1 MRKWIEKGMP
11 KVICKRRASPPHP
24 KTLAI
29 SVKTI
34 FVQVVGFCV
43 WPIHCATLASPWRSF
58 RWNALF
64 CWVPCFFLLPLGSF
78 SQVGAACVLQSTF
91 FLQRSRTESG
101 RKNIPKTLKYNR
113 KWVPKSMPGRP
124 KIDKISS
131 LRFRSV
137 FGGSRGGKRRKG
149 CIFRVPVWEP
159 FSARSRKKVYPEINA
174 KIVTE
179 KVSENV
185 AIEAKRG
192 PKMRPKWV
200 RKSRIFWKGPR
211 WVVLRKSSFYCNKT
225 MVWVDSGLQE
235 SV

>member
-1 MRKWIEKGMP
+1 MRLKYSTVVQKQSFRTLRKYEKIDWKRGA
-11 KVICKRRASPPHP
+11 KSHCKRRASPPHP

-137 FGGSRGGKRRKG
+137 FGGSRGG
-149 CIFRVPVWEP
+149 RVLIRPTDLDPFWEP
-159 FSARSRKKVYPEINA
+159 FSGKSRKKASGNQWKNRYR
-174 KIVTE
+174 K
-179 KVSENV
+179 SERKWCHWSQTGSQN
-185 AIEAKRG
+185 EAK
-192 PKMRPKWV
+192 M
-200 RKSRIFWKGPR
+200 
-211 WVVLRKSSFYCNKT
+211 
-225 MVWVDSGLQE
+225 D
-235 SV
+235 

>member
-1 MRKWIEKGMP
+1 MRLKYYTVAQKQSFRTLRKDEKNNWKRGA
-11 KVICKRRASPPHP
+11 KSHCRRRASPPHP

-124 KIDKISS
+124 KIDKIPS

-137 FGGSRGGKRRKG
+137 
-149 CIFRVPVWEP
+149 
-159 FSARSRKKVYPEINA
+159 
-174 KIVTE
+174 
-179 KVSENV
+179 
-185 AIEAKRG
+185 
-192 PKMRPKWV
+192 
-200 RKSRIFWKGPR
+200 
-211 WVVLRKSSFYCNKT
+211 
-225 MVWVDSGLQE
+225 
-235 SV
+235 

>member
-1 MRKWIEKGMP
+1 MRKGDVSGGLNEAKVLYCCSKTEFSHFEKRWEN
-11 KVICKRRASPPHP
+11 CKRRASPPHP

-91 FLQRSRTESG
+91 FLQRIRTESG

-124 KIDKISS
+124 KIDKIPS

-137 FGGSRGGKRRKG
+137 
-149 CIFRVPVWEP
+149 
-159 FSARSRKKVYPEINA
+159 
-174 KIVTE
+174 
-179 KVSENV
+179 
-185 AIEAKRG
+185 
-192 PKMRPKWV
+192 
-200 RKSRIFWKGPR
+200 
-211 WVVLRKSSFYCNKT
+211 
-225 MVWVDSGLQE
+225 
-235 SV
+235 